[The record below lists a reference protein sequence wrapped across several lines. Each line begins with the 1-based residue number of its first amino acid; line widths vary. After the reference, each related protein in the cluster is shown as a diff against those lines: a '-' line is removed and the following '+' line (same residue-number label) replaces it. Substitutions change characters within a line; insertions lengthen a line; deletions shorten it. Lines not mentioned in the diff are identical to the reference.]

1 MARKRKHIWKA
12 GPKSLINL
20 VGVEHALLRKAGS
33 KVLLRFYTAAVVI
46 IGIAIFSIVSV
57 FYLVELM
64 FHNRVAEV
72 LLSILLTALFILMYI
87 FLILT
92 ISNNAGGRAVFS
104 ISNITRIGFVI
115 FMAAMLSKPFELL
128 IFRKSINLK
137 LEEFREQVKSDHS
150 NKIQLQYSG
159 EMELLGKKLDY
170 YESINETRNF
180 DEQITGLHT
189 KIDRC
194 TSEQKELIRKTI
206 EKVDRADFVIQQ
218 LKILHSDH
226 PRTWIFTILVVLL
239 YLLPGYL
246 IFSISMDDSYY
257 PIKDE
262 YERKIISREYGAFLK
277 KYSEIF
283 SSRFGVQTEFYTNY
297 EDPPFNT
304 RRKSPPAYSTS
315 TTFFERFA

>member
-1 MARKRKHIWKA
+1 MARERKHIWKA

-20 VGVEHALLRKAGS
+20 VGVEHTLLRKAGR
-33 KVLLRFYTAAVVI
+33 KVLLRFYTAALVI
-46 IGIAIFSIVSV
+46 IGIAFFSIVSV

-72 LLSILLTALFILMYI
+72 LLSVLLTALFILMYI

-104 ISNITRIGFVI
+104 ISNITRTGFVI
-115 FMAAMLSKPFELL
+115 FMAAMLSKPVELL
-128 IFRKSINLK
+128 IFRKSINRK
-137 LEEFREQVKSDHS
+137 LGEFREQVKSDHS
-150 NKIQLQYSG
+150 NKIRVQYSR
-159 EMELLGKKLDY
+159 EMALLERKLDN
-170 YESINETRNF
+170 YESINGERNF
-180 DEQITGLHT
+180 DEQIASLHT

-194 TSEQKELIRKTI
+194 TREQNELIRKTV
-206 EKVDRADFVIQQ
+206 EKVERADFVIQQ
-218 LKILHSDH
+218 LKILHKDH
-226 PRTWIFTILVVLL
+226 PWTWIFTLLVVLV

-246 IFSISMDDSYY
+246 IFSISMDQSYY
-257 PIKDE
+257 PIKEE
-262 YERKIISREYGAFLK
+262 YERKIISREYGVFLK

-283 SSRFGVQTEFYTNY
+283 STRFGIQVEFYTKY